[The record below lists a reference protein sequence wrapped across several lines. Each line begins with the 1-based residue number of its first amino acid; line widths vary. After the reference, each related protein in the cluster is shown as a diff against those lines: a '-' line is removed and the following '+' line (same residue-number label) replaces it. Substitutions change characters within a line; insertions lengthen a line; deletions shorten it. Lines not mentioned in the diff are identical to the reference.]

1 MKFVAAKSRVAR
13 LKKLTIPRLEL
24 QAAVLVSRLCKTI
37 EREIRMELQESVLF
51 TDIAIVLGWIK
62 NNGKYVKPFVS
73 NAVNEIRSNVKAAQW
88 THIPSEKNVTDD
100 MSRGL
105 SVPSCPSLFTHPRVL
120 LATKKRIANGRRTG

>member
-1 MKFVAAKSRVAR
+1 MKFVAAKSQVAR

-51 TDIAIVLGWIK
+51 TDIAIALGWIK
-62 NNGKYVKPFVS
+62 NNGKYVKLFVS
-73 NAVNEIRSNVKAAQW
+73 SAVNEIRSNVKAAQW
-88 THIPSEKNVTDD
+88 RHIPSEKNVTDD

-105 SVPSCPSLFTHPRVL
+105 SVPSCPSLVTHPRVL
-120 LATKKRIANGRRTG
+120 LATKKRIANGRPTG